1 NTSTPTGTTPP
12 PHQLS
17 VTWAT
22 PPCGSNIKEF
32 KGKPG
37 TPLPGAI
44 AAAAAT
50 APTSGVGIEFSE
62 FAQRKSPGFSIHAAN
77 ADNNDEDN
85 DEDIDDEEDY
95 SVSVSAIMQRRA
107 SVRGYRRKSSS
118 RNSRRA
124 SSPMDH
130 VLDNA
135 ERRRS
140 SVYTTSSD
148 EGTNQESTQEQIFE
162 NIRLHKEVIQS
173 VKLQPWPIRKKLK
186 LVRQAKTYVARH
198 EGALQ
203 ERFAM
208 SRSTR
213 DLWARFKIVMA
224 ARWRHWKRE
233 IYSFLTVLI
242 PWELRIKEIE
252 SHFGSGVAS
261 YFTFLRWLM
270 YMNVMIALPLVL
282 FVIGPEYFGTKNDEI
297 DPRKRM
303 TDRENKVAGNL
314 LTIWEFEGYLKYSPM
329 FYGYYSSSTGAAAHG
344 YLLPLAY
351 FLTAVVVY
359 IYSFVA
365 TLRKMAEN
373 SRNSKLSSKD
383 DECTFSWK
391 LFTGW
396 DFMIGHAETAH
407 NRIASVVVGFK
418 EALLEEAEKKKDTRN
433 WRIILQRIVVNI
445 LIIALL
451 VASGAIVVYLVNRSE
466 DLAKRD
472 DWLSK
477 NAVNVTMNLLSFILP
492 MIFEALGLFENW
504 HPRQQL
510 RLQLARIMILNL
522 LTLYSLMFSFIYKI
536 DKKEGP
542 LVEMKL
548 LNDTATAQLEDL
560 IHRWE
565 IYRNMT
571 ANLNGT
577 SELATTTE
585 AAMLTT
591 AKVATKLV
599 CRNVTKYCTKRCQ
612 GVQGFPTTATTMATV
627 ATTTFLLLNLTTTTV
642 MPTTTTTTA
651 TSLLTNAT
659 SPITT
664 TTTEIST
671 EPQTTWTTLPT
682 TTTMMTTTTEAS
694 TITTVTP
701 PDTTHSSSM
710 DVTATTLFANS
721 PLTTQAATEI
731 TTEESTIS
739 TPSITST
746 TTTEYPG
753 NDTLFEYYDYFAG
766 MSLERQLADDKL
778 KEDTESEDKKK
789 RSAKGHRRRGKK
801 KKKNQTTMAPTSFTE
816 IFQTTVEPYSTSPPK
831 VAKKSKGN
839 NKISNIKRAK
849 SLSLLPRSKYSRRD
863 IESDETTTADK
874 STTVESTTQTEEIMT
889 STTYATTLPTTTTED
904 NTTPYPTTQD
914 TTAAVT
920 TTEGSA
926 QTTTPAPPITTTTS
940 KDILWE
946 ENTLLNEVLDFFT
959 TNATTPRPPSNTL
972 RPQED
977 PLINDF
983 TTKPFFEEDKT
994 VIYNLEDIQNGTL
1007 YICWDMECT
1016 PEVVADDD
1024 NQNTSLVA
1032 NISRPITMSEEFEKN
1047 YTEIMKTL
1055 KKVELSLTTM
1065 CWETSLGQEL
1075 AKVVVL
1081 DGITATVLSLV
1092 MDFLRAL
1099 FVRYVNRNWCWD
1111 MEKTF
1116 PQYGDFKI
1124 AENIL
1129 GLINNQGQVW
1139 MGIFFSPG
1147 LVIINLVKLVIMM
1160 YFRSWIVLTCNV
1172 PHEVVFKASKSNN
1185 FYLSLLLTMLFL
1197 CVLPVAYAIVWLRP
1211 SWHCGPYS
1219 AYNTTS
1225 EYITTI
1231 TLKALP
1237 EDLHKPLRYMASAST
1252 VIPLLLLLILI
1263 IYYLVSLTGALRE
1276 ANQDLKTQL
1285 QKEREEERKKIF
1297 QVPEIKPA
1305 ENSTTTMSN
1314 RWRKVLEA
1322 SSPVSPT
1329 TQPDFESE
1337 EYKTQARKELISRI
1351 MKKALRKDSAT
1362 SDEETFAR
1370 QHGRDDDTDTEHHD
1384 SLPHDE
1390 DGNERRPRLSKLQEI
1405 RKTRKPSLVDIVQI
1419 ANSERERVRSL
1430 RKQAMGSGG
1439 KGKTRNEK
1447 KSEENEQDNNNK
1459 EKEAMDNGN
1468 DPEIKTRIIN
1478 ERRQS
1483 LLRKKKEDEA
1493 YGRNRDKN
1501 EDEVGEKHNQNEND
1515 LNDKNADKTKEHE
1528 EHNETSKRKKRNDGS
1543 NEKECH
1549 KIKDKANGDGKDQ
1562 RKHKNKDS
1570 PNNVGEHENDGH
1582 KDQLKEDAPR
1592 NKEKEHLLEKD
1603 NNEEKK
1609 NRNGKERNYQQNQDD
1624 HEPSKDNGKGREKP
1638 KVMGKEKQKTKD
1650 KKSDNEKSPDEPKI
1664 ESPKKEEHL
1673 RNKPKE
1679 QAKDKDREKDQTNDV
1694 HIMPEK
1700 GHEKEKD
1707 KEKSKEIKQ
1716 RIYESFRRKKRDNKE
1731 KTVTPKQSSLEKTS
1745 EEDINEETEPT
1756 NDNKKKSQAKKDK
1769 KLNSPLNDEEP
1780 LSYKIVDEKSPKLHD
1795 DKQSTPPMLEHLH
1808 NLGGKLKFKRHKTK
1822 PSTEPEVFKFDAE
1835 KLNKDAD
1842 IATTPTW
1849 QHLEAELQSP
1859 RPVEDV
1865 STPTTN
1871 KHHLGSDKF
1880 ANLSRQS
1887 RKKIG
1892 SFLNLM
1898 KDAVSRPEQEQ
1909 HSDTA
1914 IEIPSTP
1921 TLEVSSAINQAIM
1934 LPVAM
1939 HTATPTTHAIEPST
1953 AQIAPIN
1960 PSTNPTTID
1969 SIQPYIM
1976 PRAPLEMAEDI
1987 DPPSYSNLMM
1997 SANETHIIATKDPEE
2012 LDKPGPIIFQQ
2023 RAISQRRRPIRQDS
2037 QSSNWSAENI
2047 PTITIS
2053 TTPETD
2059 EQSTTP
2065 TVPTTPRP
2073 DPKVN
2078 VIKINIEHEM

>member
-1 NTSTPTGTTPP
+1 
-12 PHQLS
+12 
-17 VTWAT
+17 
-22 PPCGSNIKEF
+22 
-32 KGKPG
+32 
-37 TPLPGAI
+37 
-44 AAAAAT
+44 
-50 APTSGVGIEFSE
+50 
-62 FAQRKSPGFSIHAAN
+62 
-77 ADNNDEDN
+77 
-85 DEDIDDEEDY
+85 
-95 SVSVSAIMQRRA
+95 MQRRA

-297 DPRKRM
+297 DPRKKM
-303 TDRENKVAGNL
+303 TERESKVAGNL

-445 LIIALL
+445 LIIVLL
-451 VASGAIVVYLVNRSE
+451 VASGAVVVYLVNRSE
-466 DLAKRD
+466 EFAKRD

-477 NAVNVTMNLLSFILP
+477 NAVNVCMNLLSFVLP

-510 RLQLARIMILNL
+510 RLQLARIMILNF

-536 DKKEGP
+536 DQKEKP

-560 IHRWE
+560 NRRWE
-565 IYRNMT
+565 IYKNMT
-571 ANLNGT
+571 ANLNST
-577 SELATTTE
+577 SEVATTTE
-585 AAMLTT
+585 TVLLTT

-599 CRNVTKYCTKRCQ
+599 CRNVTKYCTKQCQ
-612 GVQGFPTTATTMATV
+612 GIQGFSTATAATMAVATSTLMLLNVTTTPTTPI
-627 ATTTFLLLNLTTTTV
+627 TTT
-642 MPTTTTTTA
+642 
-651 TSLLTNAT
+651 SLVTNAT
-659 SPITT
+659 SPFMT

-671 EPQTTWTTLPT
+671 EAETTWTPTWTTLPT
-682 TTTMMTTTTEAS
+682 TPSKTTTTTTVAEES
-694 TITTVTP
+694 TITATTP
-701 PDTTHSSSM
+701 LDTTTYSSSF
-710 DVTATTLFANS
+710 TTTPYSQS
-721 PLTTQAATEI
+721 PLTTEATTEI
-731 TTEESTIS
+731 TTEETTIS

-766 MSLERQLADDKL
+766 MSLEHQAVD
-778 KEDTESEDKKK
+778 EDLNKATTSEDKQK
-789 RSAKGHRRRGKK
+789 RAARAHRRRKK
-801 KKKNQTTMAPTSFTE
+801 KKKNLTSTTISLNE
-816 IFQTTVEPYSTSPPK
+816 IFQTTVEPYTQNETKAP
-831 VAKKSKGN
+831 KKSKRKN
-839 NKISNIKRAK
+839 VNLKRAK
-849 SLSLLPRSKYSRRD
+849 NYGSSLLRQLPRSKYSRRD
-863 IESDETTTADK
+863 AESDVITTTTLM
-874 STTVESTTQTEEIMT
+874 SSTTQTEE
-889 STTYATTLPTTTTED
+889 STTFTTPATTLPTTTEA
-904 NTTPYPTTQD
+904 NTTPYPSTQD
-914 TTAAVT
+914 TTAAPT
-920 TTEGSA
+920 TLDFS
-926 QTTTPAPPITTTTS
+926 TTTPQPITTS
-940 KDILWE
+940 KDLIWE
-946 ENTLLNEVLDFFT
+946 ENTLLNDILDFFT
-959 TNATTPRPPSNTL
+959 TNATTPRPIANTII
-972 RPQED
+972 PQEN
-977 PLINDF
+977 PRINDF
-983 TTKPFFEEDKT
+983 TTKPFYEEDKT
-994 VIYNLEDIQNGTL
+994 VIYNLEDLQNGTL
-1007 YICWDMECT
+1007 YVCWDMECT
-1016 PEVVADDD
+1016 PEVVPDGG
-1024 NQNTSLVA
+1024 NQNTSLTT
-1032 NISRPITMSEEFEKN
+1032 NISRPITMDEEFEKN

-1055 KKVELSLTTM
+1055 KRVELSLTTM

-1231 TLKALP
+1231 TLNALP
-1237 EDLHKPLRYMASAST
+1237 KDLHKPLRYMASAST

-1390 DGNERRPRLSKLQEI
+1390 DGNERRPGLSKLQEI
-1405 RKTRKPSLVDIVQI
+1405 RRTRKPSLVDIVQI

-1430 RKQAMGSGG
+1430 RKQAMGNGG
-1439 KGKTRNEK
+1439 RGKTKNDKHEK
-1447 KSEENEQDNNNK
+1447 KLDEGEHDNNNK
-1459 EKEAMDNGN
+1459 DRQAVDNGN

-1493 YGRNRDKN
+1493 NGRNRDKLKEHGDN
-1501 EDEVGEKHNQNEND
+1501 NHDEEKHIHNEYEMNDKNEENNEKVKRKRKENESNNGKEGHNMRDKHNGEHNREQIKHRKKEDENNERNEND
-1515 LNDKNADKTKEHE
+1515 EENNYTNKDDRKRKSLKEHE
-1528 EHNETSKRKKRNDGS
+1528 V
-1543 NEKECH
+1543 
-1549 KIKDKANGDGKDQ
+1549 
-1562 RKHKNKDS
+1562 KNKE
-1570 PNNVGEHENDGH
+1570 NEH
-1582 KDQLKEDAPR
+1582 LKEKYS
-1592 NKEKEHLLEKD
+1592 NKEKNKGKD
-1603 NNEEKK
+1603 NHSTDTEEV
-1609 NRNGKERNYQQNQDD
+1609 EQQS
-1624 HEPSKDNGKGREKP
+1624 PKDNGKEHSTQKENT
-1638 KVMGKEKQKTKD
+1638 KEKQKNKD
-1650 KKSDNEKSPDEPKI
+1650 KMKKSEKEKNIEDHNS
-1664 ESPKKEEHL
+1664 ESPKDKEPLKIKHHDQ
-1673 RNKPKE
+1673 KKE
-1679 QAKDKDREKDQTNDV
+1679 KEPNNDL
-1694 HIMPEK
+1694 IIPEN
-1700 GHEKEKD
+1700 HEQEKEKD
-1707 KEKSKEIKQ
+1707 KTREIKQ
-1716 RIYESFRRKKRDNKE
+1716 RIYESFRRKKREDKDKN
-1731 KTVTPKQSSLEKTS
+1731 VPSKQNSLEKT
-1745 EEDINEETEPT
+1745 NEEEVQDVETD
-1756 NDNKKKSQAKKDK
+1756 DNKRKSPPKKDK
-1769 KLNSPLNDEEP
+1769 KPNSPLNDDEH
-1780 LSYKIVDEKSPKLHD
+1780 LSYKIVDEKSPKLHE

-1822 PSTEPEVFKFDAE
+1822 PSTEPEVFKFDAD
-1835 KLNKDAD
+1835 KLSKDAD

-1859 RPVEDV
+1859 RPAEDV
-1865 STPTTN
+1865 TTPTTN
-1871 KHHLGSDKF
+1871 KHHLGTDKF

-1898 KDAVSRPEQEQ
+1898 KDAVTRPEHEQ
-1909 HSDTA
+1909 TSETA

-1921 TLEVSSAINQAIM
+1921 NLEVSNAINQAIM

-1939 HTATPTTHAIEPST
+1939 HTVTPTTNTT
-1953 AQIAPIN
+1953 AASNNAP
-1960 PSTNPTTID
+1960 TTTTID

-1976 PRAPLEMAEDI
+1976 PRAPLEMPEDI
-1987 DPPSYSNLMM
+1987 DPPSYNNLMM
-1997 SANETHIIATKDPEE
+1997 SANETHIISARDSEE

-2037 QSSNWSAENI
+2037 QSSNWSADNI

-2053 TTPETD
+2053 TTPETE
-2059 EQSTTP
+2059 EQPKTP
-2065 TVPTTPRP
+2065 AVPTTPRP
-2073 DPKVN
+2073 EPKVN
-2078 VIKINIEHEM
+2078 VIKINIEHDI